1 MPLAK
6 KEKVQILLVLLL
18 SASALIAQPLVRLD
32 SLFSPSVGKTMRYTV
47 IIPQNYDPH
56 RQYPLLYLL
65 HGYGGG
71 HTDWTARTKLLTY
84 LSDIPLIVVM
94 PDAGNSWYLNSPV
107 RTSQRFEDYI
117 VNDLRDH
124 LVQRYSVDST
134 RQAIAGLSM
143 GSYGAV
149 MLALRHPQQ
158 FRFAGSLSGAL
169 SFSREVTDSSSQVG
183 KLAAASFRS
192 LYADSSVA
200 KLRAMQSAYDIFQ
213 LVQTSHDTLPYFYLV
228 MGTADGYR
236 EFLPS
241 HRDFTALL
249 RSWHIPYE
257 YHETPGVHNWLYWDR
272 EIQPLLVRLRA
283 VLHF

>member
-1 MPLAK
+1 MK
-6 KEKVQILLVLLL
+6 KEKVQVLLALLL
-18 SASALIAQPLVRLD
+18 SASALVAQPTVRVD
-32 SLFSPSVGKTMRYTV
+32 SLFSPSLGKTMRYT
-47 IIPQNYDPH
+47 IILPPNYDSH
-56 RQYPLLYLL
+56 RQYSLLYLL
-65 HGYGGG
+65 HGYGGNR
-71 HTDWTARTKLLTY
+71 TDWTVRTKLVQY
-84 LSDIPLIVVM
+84 VGDSPLIVVM
-94 PDAGNSWYLNSPV
+94 PDAENSWYLNSPV

-117 VNDLRDH
+117 AKDLRDH
-124 LVQRYSVDST
+124 LIQRYSVDSM

-143 GSYGAV
+143 GGYGAV

-169 SFSREVTDSSSQVG
+169 SFSREVADSSSQIG

-200 KLRAMQSAYDIFQ
+200 KLRAIQSAYDIFQ
-213 LVQTSHDTLPYFYLV
+213 LVQASHDTLPYFYLV
-228 MGTADGYR
+228 MGTDDGYR

-241 HRDFTALL
+241 HRDFTGLL
-249 RSWHIPYE
+249 KSRHIPYE
-257 YHETPGVHNWLYWDR
+257 YHETPGAHNWSYWDR